1 MRYAELVEGNA
12 TEREIQ
18 EYLVGGDATTIT
30 LRIPGNLHESAKEAA
45 ALRGMS
51 LSAFVR
57 NCMIQEL
64 SKKKLAKGSRINK
77 VFIGGKERP
86 SRGYPIHLAI

>member
-1 MRYAELVEGNA
+1 MRYAELVESNA

-18 EYLVGGDATTIT
+18 EYLVDGEATTIT
-30 LRIPGNLHESAKEAA
+30 LRIPGNLHESAKEVA

-64 SKKKLAKGSRINK
+64 SK
-77 VFIGGKERP
+77 
-86 SRGYPIHLAI
+86 RG

>member
-1 MRYAELVEGNA
+1 MRYAELVESNA
-12 TEREIQ
+12 TEREIK

-30 LRIPGNLHESAKEAA
+30 LRIPGNLHETAKEAA

-64 SKKKLAKGSRINK
+64 SKRN
-77 VFIGGKERP
+77 
-86 SRGYPIHLAI
+86 

>member
-1 MRYAELVEGNA
+1 MRYAELVESNA
-12 TEREIQ
+12 TEREIK
-18 EYLVGGDATTIT
+18 EYLVAGEATTIT

-64 SKKKLAKGSRINK
+64 SK
-77 VFIGGKERP
+77 
-86 SRGYPIHLAI
+86 RG

>member
-1 MRYAELVEGNA
+1 MRYAELVEGSA

-18 EYLVGGDATTIT
+18 EFLVDGEATTIT
-30 LRIPGNLHESAKEAA
+30 LRIPGNLHESAKQVA

-64 SKKKLAKGSRINK
+64 SKRD
-77 VFIGGKERP
+77 
-86 SRGYPIHLAI
+86 

>member
-18 EYLVGGDATTIT
+18 EYLAGGEATAIT
-30 LRIPGNLHESAKEAA
+30 LRISGNLHESAKEVA

-64 SKKKLAKGSRINK
+64 SKKG
-77 VFIGGKERP
+77 
-86 SRGYPIHLAI
+86 

>member
-1 MRYAELVEGNA
+1 MRYAELIEKNV
-12 TEREIQ
+12 TTREIQ
-18 EYLVGGDATTIT
+18 EYLADGESTTIT
-30 LRIPGNLHESAKEAA
+30 LRIPCNLHESAKEAA

-64 SKKKLAKGSRINK
+64 SK
-77 VFIGGKERP
+77 
-86 SRGYPIHLAI
+86 RG

>member
-1 MRYAELVEGNA
+1 MRYAELIEKKA

-18 EYLVGGDATTIT
+18 EYLADGGSTTIT
-30 LRIPGNLHESAKEAA
+30 LRIPSNLHESAKEAA

-64 SKKKLAKGSRINK
+64 AKRS
-77 VFIGGKERP
+77 
-86 SRGYPIHLAI
+86 

>member
-1 MRYAELVEGNA
+1 MSYAELIEKSA

-30 LRIPGNLHESAKEAA
+30 LRIPGNLHETAKEAA

-64 SKKKLAKGSRINK
+64 SKRS
-77 VFIGGKERP
+77 
-86 SRGYPIHLAI
+86 

>member
-1 MRYAELVEGNA
+1 MRYAELVESNA
-12 TEREIQ
+12 TEREIK
-18 EYLVGGDATTIT
+18 EYLVDGEATTIT
-30 LRIPGNLHESAKEAA
+30 LRIPGNLHESAKEVA

-64 SKKKLAKGSRINK
+64 SKKG
-77 VFIGGKERP
+77 
-86 SRGYPIHLAI
+86 

>member
-1 MRYAELVEGNA
+1 MRYAELVESNA
-12 TEREIQ
+12 TEREIK
-18 EYLVGGDATTIT
+18 EYLVDGEATTIT
-30 LRIPGNLHESAKEAA
+30 LRIPGNLHESAKEVA

-64 SKKKLAKGSRINK
+64 SK
-77 VFIGGKERP
+77 
-86 SRGYPIHLAI
+86 RG

>member
-1 MRYAELVEGNA
+1 MRYAELVESNA

-18 EYLVGGDATTIT
+18 EYLVDGEATTIT

-64 SKKKLAKGSRINK
+64 A
-77 VFIGGKERP
+77 KER
-86 SRGYPIHLAI
+86 RAQ

>member
-1 MRYAELVEGNA
+1 MKYAELVEKNA
-12 TEREIQ
+12 TEREIRK
-18 EYLVGGDATTIT
+18 YLTDGETTTIT

-45 ALRGMS
+45 VLCGMS

-64 SKKKLAKGSRINK
+64 SK
-77 VFIGGKERP
+77 
-86 SRGYPIHLAI
+86 RG

>member
-1 MRYAELVEGNA
+1 MKYAELVEKNA

-18 EYLVGGDATTIT
+18 EYLTDGEATTIT
-30 LRIPGNLHESAKEAA
+30 LRIPGNLHESAKQVA

-64 SKKKLAKGSRINK
+64 SKRD
-77 VFIGGKERP
+77 
-86 SRGYPIHLAI
+86 

>member
-1 MRYAELVEGNA
+1 MRYAELVEKNA

-18 EYLVGGDATTIT
+18 EDLADGEATTIT
-30 LRIPGNLHESAKEAA
+30 LRIPGNLHGSAKEVA

-64 SKKKLAKGSRINK
+64 SK
-77 VFIGGKERP
+77 
-86 SRGYPIHLAI
+86 RG

>member
-1 MRYAELVEGNA
+1 MRYAELVESNA
-12 TEREIQ
+12 TEREIK
-18 EYLVGGDATTIT
+18 EYLVDGEATTIT
-30 LRIPGNLHESAKEAA
+30 LRIPGNLHESAKKAA

-64 SKKKLAKGSRINK
+64 SKRD
-77 VFIGGKERP
+77 
-86 SRGYPIHLAI
+86 

>member
-1 MRYAELVEGNA
+1 MRYAELVESNA

-18 EYLVGGDATTIT
+18 EYLVGGEATMIT

-57 NCMIQEL
+57 NCVIQEL
-64 SKKKLAKGSRINK
+64 SRKG
-77 VFIGGKERP
+77 
-86 SRGYPIHLAI
+86 

>member
-1 MRYAELVEGNA
+1 MRYAELVEGDA

-18 EYLVGGDATTIT
+18 EYLVDGETTTIT

-64 SKKKLAKGSRINK
+64 SK
-77 VFIGGKERP
+77 
-86 SRGYPIHLAI
+86 RG

>member
-1 MRYAELVEGNA
+1 MRYAELVESNA
-12 TEREIQ
+12 TEREIK
-18 EYLVGGDATTIT
+18 EYLVDGEATTIT

-57 NCMIQEL
+57 SCMIEKL
-64 SKKKLAKGSRINK
+64 SSPR
-77 VFIGGKERP
+77 ER
-86 SRGYPIHLAI
+86 

>member
-1 MRYAELVEGNA
+1 MRYAELVEKNA

-18 EYLVGGDATTIT
+18 EHLADGEATTIT
-30 LRIPGNLHESAKEAA
+30 LRIPGNLHESAKEVA

-64 SKKKLAKGSRINK
+64 SK
-77 VFIGGKERP
+77 
-86 SRGYPIHLAI
+86 RG

>member
-1 MRYAELVEGNA
+1 MKYSEIIESDAKDSEVQTFLVDGE
-12 TEREIQ
+12 
-18 EYLVGGDATTIT
+18 VVPMTI
-30 LRIPGNLHESAKEAA
+30 RIPSNLRDSAKEAA

-64 SKKKLAKGSRINK
+64 SK
-77 VFIGGKERP
+77 
-86 SRGYPIHLAI
+86 RG

>member
-1 MRYAELVEGNA
+1 MRYAERVESNA
-12 TEREIQ
+12 TEREIK
-18 EYLVGGDATTIT
+18 EYLVDGEATTIT

-64 SKKKLAKGSRINK
+64 SK
-77 VFIGGKERP
+77 
-86 SRGYPIHLAI
+86 RG

>member
-1 MRYAELVEGNA
+1 MRYAELVEKNA

-18 EYLVGGDATTIT
+18 EYLVGGEATTIT

-64 SKKKLAKGSRINK
+64 SK
-77 VFIGGKERP
+77 
-86 SRGYPIHLAI
+86 RG

>member
-1 MRYAELVEGNA
+1 MGYAELVKKNA

-18 EYLVGGDATTIT
+18 EYLAGGASTTVT
-30 LRIPGNLHESAKEAA
+30 FRISGNLHESAKAAA

-57 NCMIQEL
+57 SCMIQEL
-64 SKKKLAKGSRINK
+64 SKRS
-77 VFIGGKERP
+77 
-86 SRGYPIHLAI
+86 

>member
-1 MRYAELVEGNA
+1 MRYAELVESNA
-12 TEREIQ
+12 TEREIK
-18 EYLVGGDATTIT
+18 EYLVDGEATTIT

-57 NCMIQEL
+57 SCMIQEL
-64 SKKKLAKGSRINK
+64 SKRD
-77 VFIGGKERP
+77 
-86 SRGYPIHLAI
+86 

>member
-1 MRYAELVEGNA
+1 MRYAELVEKNA

-18 EYLVGGDATTIT
+18 EFLANGEATTIT
-30 LRIPGNLHESAKEAA
+30 LRIPGNLHESAKEVA

-64 SKKKLAKGSRINK
+64 SK
-77 VFIGGKERP
+77 
-86 SRGYPIHLAI
+86 RG

>member
-1 MRYAELVEGNA
+1 MRYAELVEKNA

-18 EYLVGGDATTIT
+18 EYLADGEATTIT
-30 LRIPGNLHESAKEAA
+30 LRIPGNLHESAKETA

-64 SKKKLAKGSRINK
+64 SRKG
-77 VFIGGKERP
+77 
-86 SRGYPIHLAI
+86 

>member
-1 MRYAELVEGNA
+1 MRYAELVESNA

-18 EYLVGGDATTIT
+18 EFLVDGEATTIT
-30 LRIPGNLHESAKEAA
+30 LRIPGNLHESAKEVA

-64 SKKKLAKGSRINK
+64 SKRS
-77 VFIGGKERP
+77 
-86 SRGYPIHLAI
+86 

>member
-1 MRYAELVEGNA
+1 MSYAELIKKSA

-30 LRIPGNLHESAKEAA
+30 LRIPGNLHETAKEAA

-64 SKKKLAKGSRINK
+64 SKRN
-77 VFIGGKERP
+77 
-86 SRGYPIHLAI
+86 